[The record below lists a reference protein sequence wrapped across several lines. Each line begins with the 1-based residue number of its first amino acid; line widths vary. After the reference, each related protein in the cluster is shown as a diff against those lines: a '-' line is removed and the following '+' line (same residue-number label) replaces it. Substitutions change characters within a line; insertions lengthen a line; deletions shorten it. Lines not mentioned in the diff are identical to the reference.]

1 MIQERADKIKW
12 QARGHRF
19 DFPRRALVMGIL
31 NVTPDSFSDGG
42 KYFDVSAAVDRA
54 REMAAEGAEIVDIGG
69 ESSRPFATPVDE
81 AEELRRVMPV
91 IERLVGSVPV
101 ALSIDTRKPCV
112 ARAAL
117 EAGAS
122 IVNDIE
128 ANRDDPEMWEVVARY
143 GAGYVCVHMQGKPEN
158 MQQNPQ
164 YADVVGEVGEF
175 FEGRLGRLAAA
186 GVAAE
191 QVVLDPGIGFGKTV
205 EHNLQLLAGLDSYRR
220 FLRPLLIGVSRKSF
234 IGRLLGVD
242 VDKRL
247 AGSLAC
253 AVWARW
259 LGVEIVRAHDVATT
273 LQALRMT
280 EALLGERK
288 R

>member
-1 MIQERADKIKW
+1 MIQERTDRMHW
-12 QARGHRF
+12 QARGYRF
-19 DFPRRALVMGIL
+19 DFPRPALVMGIL

-54 REMAAEGAEIVDIGG
+54 REMVAEGAEIVDIGG
-69 ESSRPFATPVDE
+69 ESSRPFAMPVDE

-91 IERLVGSVPV
+91 IERLVGSVQV
-101 ALSIDTRKPCV
+101 ALSIDTRKPRV
-112 ARAAL
+112 AKAAL

-128 ANRDDPEMWEVVARY
+128 ANRDDPEMWEVVAEY

-158 MQQNPQ
+158 MQQNPH

-175 FEGRLGRLAAA
+175 FEDRLERLAGA

-191 QVVLDPGIGFGKTV
+191 KVVLDPGIGFGKTV
-205 EHNLQLLAGLDSYRR
+205 EHNLQLLASLDSYRR

-234 IGRLLGVD
+234 IGRVLGVD

-253 AVWARW
+253 AVWAR
-259 LGVEIVRAHDVATT
+259 LSGVEIVRTHDVAAT

-280 EALLGERK
+280 EALLGEK
-288 R
+288 RR

>member
-1 MIQERADKIKW
+1 MHW
-12 QARGHRF
+12 QARGYRF
-19 DFPRRALVMGIL
+19 DFPRPALVMGIL

-54 REMAAEGAEIVDIGG
+54 REMVAEGAEIVDIGG
-69 ESSRPFATPVDE
+69 ESSRPFAMPVDE

-91 IERLVGSVPV
+91 IERLVGSVQV
-101 ALSIDTRKPCV
+101 ALSIDTRKPRV
-112 ARAAL
+112 AKAAL

-128 ANRDDPEMWEVVARY
+128 ANRDDPEMWEVVAEY

-158 MQQNPQ
+158 MQQNPH

-175 FEGRLGRLAAA
+175 FEDRLERLAGA

-191 QVVLDPGIGFGKTV
+191 KVVLDPGIGFGKTV
-205 EHNLQLLAGLDSYRR
+205 EHNLQLLASLDSYRR

-234 IGRLLGVD
+234 IGRVLGVD

-253 AVWARW
+253 AVWAR
-259 LGVEIVRAHDVATT
+259 LSGVEIVRTHDVAAT

-280 EALLGERK
+280 EALLGEK
-288 R
+288 RR

>member
-1 MIQERADKIKW
+1 MHW
-12 QARGHRF
+12 QAGGYRF
-19 DFPRRALVMGIL
+19 DFPRPALVMGIL

-54 REMAAEGAEIVDIGG
+54 REMVAEGAEIVDIGG
-69 ESSRPFATPVDE
+69 ESSRPFAMPVDE

-91 IERLVGSVPV
+91 IERLVGSVQV
-101 ALSIDTRKPCV
+101 ALSIDTRKPRV
-112 ARAAL
+112 AKAAL

-128 ANRDDPEMWEVVARY
+128 ANRDDPEMWEVVAEY

-158 MQQNPQ
+158 MQQNPH

-175 FEGRLGRLAAA
+175 FEDRLERLAGA

-191 QVVLDPGIGFGKTV
+191 KVVLDPGIGFGKTV
-205 EHNLQLLAGLDSYRR
+205 EHNLQLLASLDSYRR

-234 IGRLLGVD
+234 IGRVLGVD

-253 AVWARW
+253 AVWAR
-259 LGVEIVRAHDVATT
+259 LSGVEIVRTHDVAAT

-280 EALLGERK
+280 EALLGEK
-288 R
+288 RR

>member
-1 MIQERADKIKW
+1 MIQERTDRMHW
-12 QARGHRF
+12 QAGGYRF
-19 DFPRRALVMGIL
+19 DFPRPALVMGIL

-54 REMAAEGAEIVDIGG
+54 REMVAEGAEIVDIGG
-69 ESSRPFATPVDE
+69 ESSRPFAMPVDE

-91 IERLVGSVPV
+91 IERLVGSVQV
-101 ALSIDTRKPCV
+101 ALSIDTRKPRV
-112 ARAAL
+112 AKAAL

-128 ANRDDPEMWEVVARY
+128 ANRDDPEMWEVVAEC

-158 MQQNPQ
+158 MQQNPH

-175 FEGRLGRLAAA
+175 FEDRLERLAGA

-191 QVVLDPGIGFGKTV
+191 KVVLDPGIGFGKTV
-205 EHNLQLLAGLDSYRR
+205 EHNLQLLASLDSYRR

-234 IGRLLGVD
+234 IGRVLGVD

-253 AVWARW
+253 AVWAR
-259 LGVEIVRAHDVATT
+259 LSGVEIVRTHDVAAT

-280 EALLGERK
+280 EALLGEK
-288 R
+288 RR